1 MVRRDRVIYD
11 RVFKKLEQDLEQK
24 EQELVGYI
32 RGSIEVDKEKD
43 LILEQLKNIK
53 QTLQDEK
60 SQVLQGISQLY
71 RL

>member
-1 MVRRDRVIYD
+1 
-11 RVFKKLEQDLEQK
+11 
-24 EQELVGYI
+24 VGYI